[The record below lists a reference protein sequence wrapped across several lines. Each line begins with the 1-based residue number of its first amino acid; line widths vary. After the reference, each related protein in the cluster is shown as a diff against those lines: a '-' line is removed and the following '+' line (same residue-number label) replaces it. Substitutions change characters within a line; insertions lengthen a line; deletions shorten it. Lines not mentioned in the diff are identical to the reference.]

1 MAIFKIRGEL
11 LYGFASKKTYADEK
25 YEKITVS
32 SKLRD
37 RIGALRKKGFKCEG
51 YREYDPIGEE
61 IIDCWDVVPYDA
73 QEDPE
78 IPKRYPGYYYWVW
91 HNGAFFEVI
100 GETERYVLVWVQ
112 EGNYLQADALG
123 IDRKKVE
130 GVYYEGA
137 EVERWWLHKSEIKQI
152 DEFGRGK
159 YVYLWLD
166 YYRGVY
172 PVEDRFDEKMIV
184 RGRMIYSDWYYEDI
198 KKAIEVG
205 IFPWPNNKYKA
216 YVVRGHADV
225 WKEDEWMVF
234 EATFD
239 INIMKKVRE
248 ETRGKF
254 DFYLYGE
261 EEVPYRL

>member
-61 IIDCWDVVPYDA
+61 IIDCWDVVPYEA

-78 IPKRYPGYYYWVW
+78 LPKKYPGEYYWVW
-91 HNGAFFEVI
+91 HNGAFFKVL
-100 GETERYVLVWVQ
+100 GETERYVLVEVQ

-137 EVERWWLHKSEIKQI
+137 EVERWWLHKSEIKMP
-152 DEFGRGK
+152 DELGKGRYG
-159 YVYLWLD
+159 YLDAGYYRVGVYEVVDRTESKIRVRGMRVYSNWEYERLVDRIKRGAFPWSFEYTKWNIGIEPEVWIEDEIMYYEAWLD
-166 YYRGVY
+166 
-172 PVEDRFDEKMIV
+172 VELLKRI
-184 RGRMIYSDWYYEDI
+184 R
-198 KKAIEVG
+198 
-205 IFPWPNNKYKA
+205 
-216 YVVRGHADV
+216 
-225 WKEDEWMVF
+225 KE
-234 EATFD
+234 T
-239 INIMKKVRE
+239 N
-248 ETRGKF
+248 GLF